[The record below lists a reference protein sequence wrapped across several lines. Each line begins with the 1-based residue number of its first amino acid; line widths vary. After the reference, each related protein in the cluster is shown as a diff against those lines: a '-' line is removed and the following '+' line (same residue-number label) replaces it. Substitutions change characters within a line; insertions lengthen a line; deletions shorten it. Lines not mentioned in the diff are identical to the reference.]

1 MNTLNSRLY
10 SLATAVILLAGA
22 GRLGVAQQ
30 DLGSITGRV
39 TDKTTGT
46 GLPGVRV
53 LLLNTPRSTST
64 NTEGR
69 YVLAAVP
76 AGVHQVRASTIGYA
90 AQTQS
95 VQRRR
100 APRRCGDR
108 LSLRRDGEPGDAGL
122 RA

>member
-46 GLPGVRV
+46 GLPGVRI

-64 NTEGR
+64 NAEGR
-69 YVLAAVP
+69 YVLAGVP
-76 AGVHQVRASTIGYA
+76 AGVHQVRVSTIGYA

-95 VQRRR
+95 VTASAGSPATLDFRSEERRVGKE
-100 APRRCGDR
+100 C
-108 LSLRRDGEPGDAGL
+108 
-122 RA
+122 